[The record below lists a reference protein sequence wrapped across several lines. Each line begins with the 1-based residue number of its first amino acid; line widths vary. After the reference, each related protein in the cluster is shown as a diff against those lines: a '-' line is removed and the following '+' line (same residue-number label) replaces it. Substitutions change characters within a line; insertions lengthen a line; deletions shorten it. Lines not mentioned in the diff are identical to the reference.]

1 MSWFE
6 VFEKIAIVV
15 MLFVY
20 IPQAVK
26 LRMSKDTEGLS
37 VSSYIIMFWVTMML
51 MVHHGIGSE
60 TDLNFLI
67 TYIAVGL
74 IQLYIVYHIFK
85 NIGNKTLFW
94 INFGAFVL
102 FAAGGITL
110 AAIDVHE
117 EDWSKTVG
125 LVTISLAGLGAATA
139 FAPQS
144 IRSIRTKEVEN
155 VSLITPA
162 LIVLEK
168 VLTVGFYIGTL
179 IHKSE
184 EGSQEWAINIVGI
197 VSGLIAIG
205 WELPIIYQKLKLE
218 KSSAIRNML

>member
-205 WELPIIYQKLKLE
+205 WEIPIIYQKLKLE